1 VEHGALDATALA
13 WFAGWLVAVAVL
25 LTVGWRLPLQ
35 TRWGRVA
42 NLLYQ
47 LAVVAI
53 GVAVAVLANLAI
65 VLHDVHI
72 DLTREK
78 TYTPSPQAMKVVAEL
93 GQPVSVTYFLRGQD
107 PGGQRMRTVL
117 EQMARS
123 NPRLQLRVIDPDREP
138 AAARAAGLRSGNT
151 AVLEAEGRRVQ
162 VETTDERQ
170 VAIGIQRLL
179 RTDLQTVCFL
189 EGHNELPIDNFEF
202 HTHLESVSDHS
213 HDDASSAVVMTSG
226 HGIGRL
232 RRALEAQGYE
242 VRKLALATTTE
253 VPAPCKLL
261 VLAGPRTTFLPSES
275 PAITRFLERGGALLA
290 LLDLGFVPDPGLAR
304 LLARFGL
311 SLPSEAVIDPLSHY
325 ATDAEMVAVTS
336 YASSPITRSLSM
348 SFFPGV
354 RPLVEKTPAPGLTGV
369 PLFSSSRDS
378 YVRPVEPVRIEGP
391 GGAPA
396 AQTPAA
402 QTPAGTPSAGTPS
415 ATTPSAAPPAA
426 TPTGTGP
433 RLLAAAIEG
442 RLAEA
447 APDAPPMRA
456 IVVGDSDFAS
466 NSFLPYLANSDLALA
481 MSRWLLREERLTTV
495 PTRIPVPPMIVLSNA
510 QMKAIFL
517 LIAVALPLLAVALG
531 GVAWWRRR

>member
-1 VEHGALDATALA
+1 MEHGPLDVAALS
-13 WFAGWLVAVAVL
+13 WFVGWLLAVGIL
-25 LTVGWRLPLQ
+25 LAVGWRLPLQ
-35 TRWGRVA
+35 SRWGRA
-42 NLLYQ
+42 TNLLYQ
-47 LAVVAI
+47 LGVILVAI
-53 GVAVAVLANLAI
+53 GVAVLANVAI

-78 TYTPSPQAMKVVAEL
+78 TYTPSGQALKVVEEL
-93 GQPVSVTYFLRGQD
+93 QRPVALTYFLRAQD
-107 PGGQRMRTVL
+107 PSSQRLRTVL

-138 AAARAAGLRSGNT
+138 AAARAAGLRATNT
-151 AVLEAEGRRVQ
+151 AVLEADGRRVQ

-170 VAIGIQRLL
+170 IAIGIQRLL

-213 HDDASSAVVMTSG
+213 HDDASSAVVMTTG

-242 VRKLALATTTE
+242 VRKVALATSPE
-253 VPAPCKLL
+253 LPAACRLL
-261 VLAGPRTTFLPSES
+261 AIPGPRTTFLPAES
-275 PAITRFLERGGALLA
+275 LAISRFLAGGGALLA
-290 LLDLGFVPDPGLAR
+290 LLDLGFVPDPEMGR
-304 LLARFGL
+304 LLERFGL
-311 SLPSEAVIDPLSHY
+311 ALPAQVVVDPLSHY

-336 YASSPITRSLSM
+336 YASSPLTRNLSM
-348 SFFPGV
+348 SFFPGA
-354 RPLVEKTPAPGLTGV
+354 RPLAERPPAAGLTRI

-378 YVRPVEPVRIEGP
+378 YVRPVETVP
-391 GGAPA
+391 GAGSPPPSAEEPDPELAAPA
-396 AQTPAA
+396 A
-402 QTPAGTPSAGTPS
+402 
-415 ATTPSAAPPAA
+415 
-426 TPTGTGP
+426 TGP

-447 APDAPPMRA
+447 TPDSVPMRA

-481 MSRWLLREERLTTV
+481 MTRWLLREERLTTV

-510 QMKAIFL
+510 QMKAVFL
-517 LIAVALPLLAVALG
+517 LIVVALPLLAVAG
-531 GVAWWRRR
+531 GLLTWWRRR

>member
-1 VEHGALDATALA
+1 MAHGPIDVAALL
-13 WFAGWLVAVAVL
+13 WFAGWLAAVGTL
-25 LTVGWRLPLQ
+25 LAVGWRLPLQ
-35 TRWGRVA
+35 TRWGRTA

-47 LAVVAI
+47 LGVVAAAI
-53 GVAVAVLANLAI
+53 AVAVLANVAI

-78 TYTPSPQAMKVVAEL
+78 AYTPSQQAMKVVEEL
-93 GQPVSVTYFLRGQD
+93 QRPVALTYFLRAQD
-107 PGGQRMRTVL
+107 SSSQRMRTVL

-138 AAARAAGLRSGNT
+138 AAARAAGLRSTNT
-151 AVLEAEGRRVQ
+151 AVLEADGRRVQ

-170 VAIGIQRLL
+170 IAIGIQRLL

-242 VRKLALATTTE
+242 VRKVTLATSLE
-253 VPAPCKLL
+253 LPAACRLL
-261 VLAGPRTTFLPSES
+261 VIPGPRTTFLPAES
-275 PAITRFLERGGALLA
+275 LAIGRFLAGGGALLA
-290 LLDLGFVPDPGLAR
+290 LLDLGFVPDPELAR
-304 LLARFGL
+304 LLDRFGL
-311 SLPSEAVIDPLSHY
+311 ALPPQVVVDPLSHY

-336 YASSPITRSLSM
+336 YAASPLTRNLSM
-348 SFFPGV
+348 SFFPGA
-354 RPLVEKTPAPGLTGV
+354 RPLAEKTPEVGLARM

-378 YVRPVEPVRIEGP
+378 YVRPVETVP
-391 GGAPA
+391 GSAASAPSTEEPDPELAAPA
-396 AQTPAA
+396 A
-402 QTPAGTPSAGTPS
+402 
-415 ATTPSAAPPAA
+415 
-426 TPTGTGP
+426 TGP

-442 RLAEA
+442 RLADA
-447 APDAPPMRA
+447 TPDAIPMRA

-481 MSRWLLREERLTTV
+481 MARWLLREERLTTV

-510 QMKAIFL
+510 QMKAVFL
-517 LIAVALPLLAVALG
+517 LIVVALPLVAVSG
-531 GVAWWRRR
+531 GLLTWWRRR